1 MKTVPTLIRLPI
13 KLHRKIA
20 ADAKRKNISGQSVM
34 IAALSEHYAIVAELP
49 VRGGVRKVK
58 K

>member
-1 MKTVPTLIRLPI
+1 MKTVPTLIRLPL

-20 ADAKRKNISGQSVM
+20 ADARRMGVTNQSAMISGLAYFYD
-34 IAALSEHYAIVAELP
+34 IPPELP